1 MRYTLYRL
9 LRNIIPGMAESR
21 EEPDQYGSMTLDP
34 PDGPEYSASGR
45 GSEVIEEGD
54 SIMEESES
62 DTIGRSAIEDDGE
75 NESVE
80 VDGWSED
87 AKNALA
93 YRHKKEFWTKI
104 GESLDIPWRE
114 AEAMHFEL
122 GEEELSSRAGETPQH
137 PTVNDMIA
145 DVRKGIDHL
154 SGLLHLV
161 TEEPH
166 EELTY
171 SRLLHALAR
180 VSTSAAAVTKHIDE
194 NLGT

>member
-1 MRYTLYRL
+1 
-9 LRNIIPGMAESR
+9 
-21 EEPDQYGSMTLDP
+21 
-34 PDGPEYSASGR
+34 
-45 GSEVIEEGD
+45 
-54 SIMEESES
+54 
-62 DTIGRSAIEDDGE
+62 
-75 NESVE
+75 
-80 VDGWSED
+80 
-87 AKNALA
+87 
-93 YRHKKEFWTKI
+93 
-104 GESLDIPWRE
+104 
-114 AEAMHFEL
+114 MHFEL